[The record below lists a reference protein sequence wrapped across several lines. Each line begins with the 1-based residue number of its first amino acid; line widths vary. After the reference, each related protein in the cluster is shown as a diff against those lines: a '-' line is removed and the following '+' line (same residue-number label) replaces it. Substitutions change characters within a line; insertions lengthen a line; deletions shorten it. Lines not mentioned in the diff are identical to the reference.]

1 MLVLDLLVSE
11 APALEGALDEL
22 AIDIEAVVV
31 RQVKRK
37 VLQPPARIVLH
48 FRPERRLQDHTPQT
62 QSSAAASI
70 TREQPHPAPQQ
81 HSE

>member
-37 VLQPPARIVLH
+37 VLQTPARIVLH
-48 FRPERRLQDHTPQT
+48 FRPERRLRQT
-62 QSSAAASI
+62 RPHATNAELSQHHA
-70 TREQPHPAPQQ
+70 PHPAPQQ